1 MSLLG
6 SLKDTIFYNPD
17 TGLFVN
23 LVDRNSRSRKGDVL
37 GYTQSNG
44 YVYLRFNS
52 KLYRAH
58 RLAWFYVTGEWPDL
72 EIDHIDGNRT
82 NNKFSNLRRAT
93 TKENARN
100 TKYRG
105 GVSGYKGVQPSL
117 KKWVA
122 RIKVDGK
129 QINLGTFD
137 DKIEAA
143 KAYDKAAVK
152 YFGSFA
158 KINFKE

>member
-1 MSLLG
+1 MQHSQ
-6 SLKDTIFYNPD
+6 D
-17 TGLFVN
+17 
-23 LVDRNSRSRKGDVL
+23 
-37 GYTQSNG
+37 
-44 YVYLRFNS
+44 
-52 KLYRAH
+52 YR
-58 RLAWFYVTGEWPDL
+58 
-72 EIDHIDGNRT
+72 
-82 NNKFSNLRRAT
+82 
-93 TKENARN
+93 
-100 TKYRG
+100 
-105 GVSGYKGVQPSL
+105 
-117 KKWVA
+117 